1 MLMFKR
7 AHSAKLV
14 WGMSFDEANAGNGEG
29 GSNGRVDRPKINGH
43 STSLLCHH
51 QFLRWECLLSTTTED
66 SATLPVRT
74 TTAGSSAL
82 GDSGTGIDDP
92 SKLTY
97 PSFSSAL
104 CCKPFARLTAVF
116 QPLLSHRDQ
125 IPIPVLPV
133 RLHFSHSVHPYSNG
147 FRVFFFYL
155 WFFPNP
161 RLCRPVR
168 LNPAKSDYTVR

>member
-1 MLMFKR
+1 MVTLP
-7 AHSAKLV
+7 HS
-14 WGMSFDEANAGNGEG
+14 
-29 GSNGRVDRPKINGH
+29 
-43 STSLLCHH
+43 
-51 QFLRWECLLSTTTED
+51 
-66 SATLPVRT
+66 SATISSCAGSVSYPPLPRIAPVRT

-147 FRVFFFYL
+147 FRVFFSISG
-155 WFFPNP
+155 FFPT
-161 RLCRPVR
+161 LVYVGLSVSIR
-168 LNPAKSDYTVR
+168 LNLIIQYGELPRGKMIGVAFFAS